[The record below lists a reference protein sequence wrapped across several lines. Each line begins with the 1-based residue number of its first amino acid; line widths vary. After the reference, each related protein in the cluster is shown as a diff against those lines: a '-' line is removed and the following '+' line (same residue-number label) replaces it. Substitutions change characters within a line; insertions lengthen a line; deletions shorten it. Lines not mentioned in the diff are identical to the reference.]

1 MPLFDWKGDSAELVV
16 LSLLADGPQYGY
28 AIAKEVSV
36 RSEGQLRLTPG
47 VLYPLLKDLETQ
59 GLIVSEWE
67 AVKSE
72 RSDDEAAGRRRKWY
86 RLSPKGRK
94 RLDQRIHSHRAFRRL
109 IDTFIGEPSRE
120 ETGP

>member
-1 MPLFDWKGDSAELVV
+1 MAVFDWKGDSAELVV

-28 AIAKEVSV
+28 AISKEVAL
-36 RSEGQLRLTPG
+36 RSDGRLRLTPG

-72 RSDDEAAGRRRKWY
+72 RAGEEGEGRRRKWY
-86 RLSPKGRK
+86 KLSAKGRK
-94 RLDQRIHSHRAFRRL
+94 RLEQRITAHRTFRRI
-109 IDTFIGEPSRE
+109 IDTFIGDPGRE
-120 ETGP
+120 ETSR